1 MLSNYLCQLK
11 SRSSL
16 RFSSNQKIVNNIIKN
31 SWDLIHFPHH
41 PSSVFHAAHTNII
54 LFQSWI
60 RLGVC
65 KTLFKDSNQCKER
78 IFMVTVSQLQRL
90 LIIWTTTSWHMIVWT
105 FSQALRKRI
114 LTKRNLHRPTHWNGV
129 DVSKPVRFPS
139 RQSPFLLQPEFFLHL
154 VNSVLCPVP
163 RIIVLN
169 QNNFFISIHLLSCSC
184 CLLSLHFTEDNV
196 TTAMPPSFII
206 QKIECWQQ
214 KI

>member
-16 RFSSNQKIVNNIIKN
+16 RFSSNQQIVNNIIKN

-60 RLGVC
+60 RLGVR

-90 LIIWTTTSWHMIVWT
+90 LIMNNHILRYDSLNVITGTEKEDSNKKEFAYTNSLKQSRCFKTCQVPLQTI
-105 FSQALRKRI
+105 ALLVAAWI
-114 LTKRNLHRPTHWNGV
+114 L
-129 DVSKPVRFPS
+129 
-139 RQSPFLLQPEFFLHL
+139 
-154 VNSVLCPVP
+154 
-163 RIIVLN
+163 
-169 QNNFFISIHLLSCSC
+169 
-184 CLLSLHFTEDNV
+184 
-196 TTAMPPSFII
+196 PPSGQFHALPCTVYNSP
-206 QKIECWQQ
+206 EPE
-214 KI
+214 